1 MSGFLSRSSAAQLV
15 IATAMAVITVPV
27 LGCNRRSPLP
37 LDTGLTAPS
46 PPVPPSAVALYGI
59 SLTPPALFGGAPS
72 SGTAILT
79 RQAPAGGV
87 VVTLSSA
94 DPATATVPLAVTI
107 AEGTDRAIFPI
118 STQSVSVDRQITIA
132 GSALDGS
139 VSAPLHVWTVLP
151 TFFSWLSDPA
161 ASVGRGA
168 FGRLT
173 LANATFNT
181 SGSDMGVQISVNGGV
196 SDSWTLNFSPPLNG
210 RLRVGSYEVTFPRD
224 ATHAGMNIFGR
235 GSSCGSPTGR
245 FEVRELVFT
254 TTQTGTSS
262 TTTVLLFDATFE
274 EHCSGA
280 AAALRGEV
288 RYTASAR

>member
-1 MSGFLSRSSAAQLV
+1 MGAFSFRFSATQLV
-15 IATAMAVITVPV
+15 VAAAMAVITVPV

-46 PPVPPSAVALYGI
+46 PSVPPSAVALYGI

-118 STQSVSVDRQITIA
+118 STQSVSADRQITIA
-132 GSALDGS
+132 GSALEGS
-139 VSAPLHVWTVLP
+139 VSAPLHVWAVLP
-151 TFFSWLSDPA
+151 TFFSWLSDPGDPI
-161 ASVGRGA
+161 GRGA

-173 LANATFNT
+173 LANSAFNA
-181 SGSDMGVQISVNGGV
+181 SGGDTGVQISVNGLRVNGGF
-196 SDSWTLNFSPPLNG
+196 DDPWTLSFSPPLND
-210 RLRVGSYEVTFPRD
+210 RLRVRAYEVTGPPD
-224 ATHAGMNIFGR
+224 ATHAGMTIIGR
-235 GSSCGSPTGR
+235 GGCSVPTSRTGR

-254 TTQTGTSS
+254 TT
-262 TTTVLLFDATFE
+262 VLLLFDATFE
-274 EHCSGA
+274 AHCSGV

-288 RYTASAR
+288 RYTAGAR